1 MPFLTILPR
10 NAKDSDDITICRR
23 GADDSFFLCRALVPG
38 YLDGITG
45 VYKTPQG
52 YYVDDAGME
61 IFDKA

>member
-1 MPFLTILPR
+1 MISR
-10 NAKDSDDITICRR
+10 SAG
-23 GADDSFFLCRALVPG
+23 GADDSFFLCRELVPG

>member
-1 MPFLTILPR
+1 MIYDLPE
-10 NAKDSDDITICRR
+10 
-23 GADDSFFLCRALVPG
+23 GADDSFFLCRELVLG

-45 VYKTPQG
+45 VYKTPQD